1 MDDGMAAPARLIR
14 DVPTGGIA
22 SLPAARRRRPIVI
35 VLGMDGS
42 GTALCSRALSA
53 LGVEMRDTAPR
64 PGSEPAKRN
73 GAAEHRERPEIARF
87 HSRIL
92 DLFERS
98 RDHPSP
104 NYALPVAWWSDPR
117 VADIRREIA
126 TFVEERLGI
135 GLFGFTDPRTV
146 QLLPVWHQITKEL
159 KLTPKIIYCLGNPA
173 QVARSLRARDG
184 ISLEMGEYRWFAHTL
199 DVFRY
204 TEKTGICTIEYD
216 SWFDDY
222 TPNLQKLRTFLEIAT
237 DQPELDADP
246 PISAILGVEEIEKDP
261 GVGEARQPLIRSVY
275 KLARRAERD
284 PAACEQLRS
293 IATQFVSFQQL
304 QAGAQGSP
312 DDAAAMGG
320 AAGLEVPAFRYCISP
335 ASFWSPEH
343 VLPSAWYQH
352 APFAFWITEALRP
365 GTFVELGTHHGFSYL
380 VFCQAVQRLGSTT
393 KCYAIDTWKGDT
405 HAGFYGDEVLAKLS
419 DIHERQYSGFSRL
432 IRSTFD
438 EALPHF
444 GDGTIDLLHIDGRHG
459 YEDVAHDFESWLPK
473 LSDRAVVLFHDINVR
488 ERQFGVWQLWRDLQD
503 RYRCFEFTHGHG
515 LGIVQVGSIVREGLR
530 PLFESTPEDKAAI
543 AEMYA
548 QLGRQAIVPRELER
562 QTAANAELVVQR
574 SALEAAAEGMRAE
587 ITKLGEELAVAQV
600 REQELERIRKQV
612 AGLRDAVLRAE
623 REAEER
629 SAAAAAMRID
639 IDDTLKAARHEADTL
654 KSELAYAHHAGRA
667 AIQALAA
674 SSAGAVY
681 RVPRLGWRQTL
692 RLLLGFTGNP

>member
-14 DVPTGGIA
+14 EVPTGAVA
-22 SLPAARRRRPIVI
+22 SLPAAGQRRPIVI
-35 VLGMDGS
+35 VLGMEGS
-42 GTALCSRALSA
+42 GTSFCSRALSA
-53 LGVEMRDTAPR
+53 LGVEMRDRAPS
-64 PGSEPAKRN
+64 PELEPPKRN
-73 GAAEHRERPEIARF
+73 GAAEHRERPEIAKF

-92 DLFERS
+92 DLFEQS
-98 RDHPSP
+98 HPSP

-117 VADIRREIA
+117 VADIRGEIA
-126 TFVEERLGI
+126 AFVEERLGS
-135 GLFGFTDPRTV
+135 GFFGFADPRTV

-173 QVARSLRARDG
+173 YVAQSLRARDG
-184 ISLEMGEYRWFAHTL
+184 ISLEAGEYRWLAYTL

-204 TEKTGICTIEYD
+204 TEKTGICTIEYE

-222 TPNLQKLRTFLEIAT
+222 SNNLKKLRNFLEIAE
-237 DQPELDADP
+237 DQPEFDSDP
-246 PISAILGVEEIEKDP
+246 PISAILGVEGVEKDP
-261 GVGEARQPLIRSVY
+261 GPGEARQPLIRSVY
-275 KLARRAERD
+275 KLAQRAERD
-284 PAACEQLRS
+284 PAACEQLRT
-293 IATQFVSFQQL
+293 IATQFLSFQRL
-304 QAGAQGSP
+304 QAAVQDNSGA
-312 DDAAAMGG
+312 ATTGG
-320 AAGLEVPAFRYCISP
+320 AAGVDVPAFRYCLSP
-335 ASFWSPEH
+335 ASFWYPEH

-380 VFCQAVQRLGSTT
+380 VFCQAVQRLGSMT

-405 HAGFYGDEVLAKLS
+405 HAGFYGDEVLTKLS
-419 DIHERQYSGFSRL
+419 EIHERQYSGFSRL

-488 ERQFGVWQLWRDLQD
+488 ERRFGVWQLWRDLQD

-515 LGIVQVGSIVREGLR
+515 LGVVQFGSIVCEGLR
-530 PLFESTPEDKAAI
+530 PLFESAPEDKAAI

-548 QLGRQAIVPRELER
+548 QLGRQAITPRELER
-562 QTAANAELVVQR
+562 QTAANAELVAQR
-574 SALEAAAEGMRAE
+574 NALEAAAEGMRAE
-587 ITKLGEELAVAQV
+587 IAKLGEELAVAQV
-600 REQELERIRKQV
+600 REQELERMRNQV
-612 AGLRDAVLRAE
+612 AGLRDAVFRAE

-629 SAAAAAMRID
+629 SAAAAAMRTD

-654 KSELAYAHHAGRA
+654 KSELAHARYAGRA
-667 AIQALAA
+667 ALQALAA
-674 SSAGAVY
+674 SSAGTVY

-692 RLLLGFTGNP
+692 RLLLGFSGNP

>member
-1 MDDGMAAPARLIR
+1 L
-14 DVPTGGIA
+14 
-22 SLPAARRRRPIVI
+22 
-35 VLGMDGS
+35 
-42 GTALCSRALSA
+42 
-53 LGVEMRDTAPR
+53 
-64 PGSEPAKRN
+64 
-73 GAAEHRERPEIARF
+73 
-87 HSRIL
+87 
-92 DLFERS
+92 
-98 RDHPSP
+98 
-104 NYALPVAWWSDPR
+104 
-117 VADIRREIA
+117 
-126 TFVEERLGI
+126 
-135 GLFGFTDPRTV
+135 
-146 QLLPVWHQITKEL
+146 
-159 KLTPKIIYCLGNPA
+159 
-173 QVARSLRARDG
+173 
-184 ISLEMGEYRWFAHTL
+184 
-199 DVFRY
+199 
-204 TEKTGICTIEYD
+204 
-216 SWFDDY
+216 
-222 TPNLQKLRTFLEIAT
+222 
-237 DQPELDADP
+237 
-246 PISAILGVEEIEKDP
+246 
-261 GVGEARQPLIRSVY
+261 GEARQPLIRSVY

-284 PAACEQLRS
+284 PAAREQLRT

-304 QAGAQGSP
+304 QAGARDSS
-312 DDAAAMGG
+312 DDAAAKGG

-459 YEDVAHDFESWLPK
+459 YQDVAHDFESWLPK

-515 LGIVQVGSIVREGLR
+515 LGVVQFGSIVREGLR

-600 REQELERIRKQV
+600 REQELERIRNQV
-612 AGLRDAVLRAE
+612 TGLRDAVLRAE

-639 IDDTLKAARHEADTL
+639 IDDTLKAVRHEADTL